1 MSVPQ
6 NLSAHLAEAWL
17 ILRESAR
24 SFSRNRG
31 LESAATLAFYG
42 LLAMMPL
49 LLLLFFSL
57 GRLAGSSDLAR
68 QVISELVA
76 EAFPMFD
83 RNILDELARLAEQ
96 RAWGVVGVFALLW
109 SLTPFA
115 ASTRHAVADVFKS
128 DRRPPF
134 WREKLIDLT
143 AALALMLLLMAAA
156 GGRLLGWPPA
166 IEHPALRAVHAL
178 AAYAVAITIIGLF
191 YLAFS
196 PVRLRWSEA
205 AAGALAAVTLLAVM
219 RPAFVALLTFNPR
232 YGYAFGSLKALFVA
246 IVWAHYA
253 FAALLFGAEVAAN
266 TRRREALLLR
276 VYLGAGQA
284 KPAARASR
292 LLERFIRRPEAG
304 AILFREGDR
313 GNEMF
318 FVRAGAVR
326 LSRGGIELTVM
337 RPGDYFGEMSML
349 LGAPRTATAEVV
361 EPGTELI
368 VISAHNFEAIL
379 AENPQAVRKMLT
391 DMAARLQAMNRRLT
405 G

>member
-1 MSVPQ
+1 MTVREK
-6 NLSAHLAEAWL
+6 LSERAAGAWL

-24 SFSRNRG
+24 SFGRNRG

-57 GRLAGSSDLAR
+57 GRLAGSSELAR

-96 RAWGVVGVFALLW
+96 RAWGVMGIFALLW

-115 ASTRHAVADVFKS
+115 ASARHAVADVFKS

-134 WREKLIDLT
+134 WREKLLDLT
-143 AALALMLLLMAAA
+143 AALALMLLLIAA
-156 GGRLLGWPPA
+156 GGGKLLGWPPA
-166 IEHPALRAVHAL
+166 IDHPVLRAVQAL
-178 AAYAVAITIIGLF
+178 TAYAIAIAVIGLF

-196 PVRLRWSEA
+196 PVPLRWGEA
-205 AAGALAAVTLLAVM
+205 AAGAVAALALLAAM

-253 FAALLFGAEVAAN
+253 FAALLFGAEFAAN

-276 VYLGAGQA
+276 AYLGAGPA
-284 KPAARASR
+284 NAARARR
-292 LLERFIRRPEAG
+292 LLERFIRRPDAG
-304 AILFREGDR
+304 TILFREGDS
-313 GNEMF
+313 GSEMF
-318 FVRAGAVR
+318 FVRTGAVR
-326 LSRGGIELTVM
+326 LSQGGVELTVM

-379 AENPQAVRKMLT
+379 AENPQAVRKLLT
-391 DMAARLQAMNRRLT
+391 DMAARLQATNRRLT